1 MLLALYSDRENQ
13 FQYKWFN
20 NETDFNSSFAFQ
32 VDLNEDKNENLFC
45 LANYIGKQL
54 MKCKRQKSMNL

>member
-1 MLLALYSDRENQ
+1 M
-13 FQYKWFN
+13 
-20 NETDFNSSFAFQ
+20 TDFNSSFAFQ